1 MVGVCLERSPAVLV
15 AMLASWKVGAAYVPV
30 DPALPAERRDYM
42 LVDAGVSVLVTESG
56 VAEFD
61 GRCVLLDAER
71 EVIGRES
78 VEPLG
83 VRPGGD
89 ELAYVLYTSGSTGKP
104 KGVMISHRALHNLLS
119 SMRGVSASDEDSVW
133 LASTSVSFDI
143 SGLELFL
150 PLIAGGR
157 VVMASGGEAKDAEAL
172 LELVSKNRVKHVQ
185 LTPSGWR
192 LMLAAGFS
200 DSGVTALVGGEACS
214 LELAGE
220 LRARTRRLV
229 NVYGPTE
236 TTIWSTFW
244 EVPEETGS
252 VSIGEPLANTD
263 VYVLDSMGRPVAD
276 GVSGELFIGGDGL
289 ARGYMGRAGLTAE
302 RFVPDPFGPAGARLY
317 RTGDLVRRLADGS
330 LEYQGRIDTQVK
342 VRGYRIELGEIET
355 VLRAHQSVKDAVV
368 SAREDG
374 AGDKTL
380 VAYVVPDA
388 ALDVA
393 GLRAHLGASL
403 PDYMVPAAFVAIDRV
418 PLTNSG
424 KVDHRALPAP
434 EQDMFSTR
442 HYVSPAPPWRSAW
455 PRSGRTSWAWSR

>member
-1 MVGVCLERSPAVLV
+1 A
-15 AMLASWKVGAAYVPV
+15 
-30 DPALPAERRDYM
+30 
-42 LVDAGVSVLVTESG
+42 
-56 VAEFD
+56 
-61 GRCVLLDAER
+61 
-71 EVIGRES
+71 
-78 VEPLG
+78 
-83 VRPGGD
+83 
-89 ELAYVLYTSGSTGKP
+89 
-104 KGVMISHRALHNLLS
+104 
-119 SMRGVSASDEDSVW
+119 
-133 LASTSVSFDI
+133 
-143 SGLELFL
+143 
-150 PLIAGGR
+150 
-157 VVMASGGEAKDAEAL
+157 
-172 LELVSKNRVKHVQ
+172 
-185 LTPSGWR
+185 
-192 LMLAAGFS
+192 
-200 DSGVTALVGGEACS
+200 VTALVGGEACS

-244 EVPEETGS
+244 EVPEGAES

-263 VYVLDSMGRPVAD
+263 VYVLDSIGRPVAD
-276 GVSGELFIGGDGL
+276 GVSGELFIGGMGL

-317 RTGDLVRRLADGS
+317 RTGDLVRRLPDGS

-380 VAYVVPDA
+380 VAYVVADA

-403 PDYMVPAAFVAIDRV
+403 
-418 PLTNSG
+418 
-424 KVDHRALPAP
+424 
-434 EQDMFSTR
+434 
-442 HYVSPAPPWRSAW
+442 
-455 PRSGRTSWAWSR
+455 